1 MKLWNKE
8 ESTYRKVESFTVGN
22 DRKYDKVLAQY
33 DCEASIAHVKML
45 NNINLLEDKESAKLI
60 VELRKI
66 KKLSISKNFIVDDN
80 FEDIHSKIE
89 FILTRELGDLGKKI
103 HTGRSRNDQ
112 VLVAICLYLKNEI
125 HEIKKLTKQFFDI
138 LIKKAKK
145 HKNDL
150 IPGYTHLQIA
160 MPSSFGMWF
169 SAYAECLIDDII
181 LLNASKNIVDQNPL
195 GSAAG
200 YGSSFPIDRYETT
213 KELSFSNLKY
223 NSMAAQMSRGNIE
236 KSTSSSIASLACT
249 LSRLS
254 MDICLFMSQ
263 EFNFVSF
270 PDNLTTGSSIMPHKK
285 NPDVFEL
292 IRGKCNLL
300 QSIPYQLSLIN
311 NNLPGGYHRDMQLSK
326 GPIIEAVQEIKSC
339 LEIFIF
345 SLNKIVVRKDILKNK
360 KYDYIFSVN
369 TLNNWV
375 KEGMP
380 FRDAYEKMKNDI
392 TKGKY
397 KPNKNLNHS
406 HVGSIGNLS
415 LDKIEKKMDDFF

>member
-45 NNINLLEDKESAKLI
+45 NKIKLLEDKESAKLI
-60 VELRKI
+60 VELKKI
-66 KKLSISKNFIVDDN
+66 KKLSISKDFIVDDD

-392 TKGKY
+392 TKGIY

>member
-45 NNINLLEDKESAKLI
+45 NKIKLLEDKESAKLI
-60 VELRKI
+60 VELKKI
-66 KKLSISKNFIVDDN
+66 KKLSISKDFIVDDD

>member
-1 MKLWNKE
+1 
-8 ESTYRKVESFTVGN
+8 
-22 DRKYDKVLAQY
+22 
-33 DCEASIAHVKML
+33 ML
-45 NNINLLEDKESAKLI
+45 NKIKLLEDKESAKLI
-60 VELRKI
+60 VELKKI
-66 KKLSISKNFIVDDN
+66 KKLSISKDFIVDDD